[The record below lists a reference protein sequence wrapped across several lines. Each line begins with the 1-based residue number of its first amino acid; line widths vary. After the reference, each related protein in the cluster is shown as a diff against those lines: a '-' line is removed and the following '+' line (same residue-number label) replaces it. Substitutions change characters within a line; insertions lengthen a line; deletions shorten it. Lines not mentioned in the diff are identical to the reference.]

1 MGDVNAKNYEGVF
14 IPLSKSGRCN
24 STIVEIELV
33 VNAFSSRYQSPGGA
47 TVPLQ
52 AVALQAK
59 FRLFA
64 AHLVKN
70 SAATLKNG
78 RKPEQNENSFYKSTY
93 GALYLD
99 FLASC

>member
-1 MGDVNAKNYEGVF
+1 
-14 IPLSKSGRCN
+14 L
-24 STIVEIELV
+24 
-33 VNAFSSRYQSPGGA
+33 FSSRYQSPGGA

-64 AHLVKN
+64 AHLVNN
-70 SAATLKNG
+70 SAASLKNA
-78 RKPEQNENSFYKSTY
+78 KLPEQNKNSPYKSTY

-99 FLASC
+99 FFASC